1 MHTRTRRQ
9 MDSSPPPRPTPGCVV
24 MPLLKIWIPC
34 VPGVSLKFTFDLS
47 SLSSFLT
54 KDSH

>member
-9 MDSSPPPRPTPGCVV
+9 MDSSPPRPTPGCVV